1 MFCLRA
7 WLQLESA
14 NTALLWIAAA
24 PLAKEDLIKKRPTDY
39 ATRKCPQIHLGVG
52 PKENPGQRSLSI
64 RMAVAEGK
72 REVCGYGVFPALENL
87 SPHFFLLQERFVK
100 LSTSS

>member
-1 MFCLRA
+1 MRKASPKFCLRA

-14 NTALLWIAAA
+14 NTAMLWIAAA

-72 REVCGYGVFPALENL
+72 REGCGYGEPV
-87 SPHFFLLQERFVK
+87 S
-100 LSTSS
+100 